1 MSKFTD
7 RLHNAGIYVSDPT
20 KVINTIPSNANGIF
34 SQIQDATPSVTS
46 TSTLSEILGRLER
59 LELENKFLRLKIASM
74 EGKFSQEEVTNIR
87 KMMMSQDE
95 ASKTLAE
102 TIIDNA

>member
-1 MSKFTD
+1 MFID
-7 RLHNAGIYVSDPT
+7 PNNMQGIYVSDPT
-20 KVINTIPSNANGIF
+20 KVINTIPSNSNGIF

-59 LELENKFLRLKIASM
+59 VELENKFLRLKIACM